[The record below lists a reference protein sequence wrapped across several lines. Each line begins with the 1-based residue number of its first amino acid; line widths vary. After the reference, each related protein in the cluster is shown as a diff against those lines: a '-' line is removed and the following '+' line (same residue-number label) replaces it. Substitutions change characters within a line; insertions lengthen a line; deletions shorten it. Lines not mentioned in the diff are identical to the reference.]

1 MDLLSGEP
9 ARALLVDPGFVARW
23 RVLWEDCGSGVFR
36 SPDFVQAAISAEPG
50 APVVLTESKD
60 QNLLGLWVLA
70 PQGAGV
76 LGPPGGAETLRQGWL
91 ASPLD
96 GGFFIERA
104 VMALVRAGLGPEI
117 RLHRLPPGLPLD
129 WARSS
134 REVGRVSRV
143 STPNAAFVGLD
154 AERAKKPIDD
164 KLHAPQLAAW
174 KALGKVSLEL
184 NPSDA
189 VEWIGAAAEWHDQ
202 RCHDQGLALRY
213 QAEPRRIDLL
223 RRVAGG
229 PLQVQVLR
237 AGGQVVSVQAFYAYG
252 KEALLALAAERPTLE
267 PIAPG
272 LIHWSLLEPWLLSLG
287 VTEVDVTAG
296 PTWLG
301 LLSTRRAQL
310 ESVTIY
316 GRRWDRVR
324 GDAQQALVSLSR
336 WALSRLEG

>member
-1 MDLLSGEP
+1 MDLLSGEA
-9 ARALLVDPGFVARW
+9 ARALLVEPSFVGRW
-23 RVLWEDCGSGVFR
+23 RALWQECGAGVFR
-36 SPDFVQAAISAEPG
+36 SPEFVQAAISADPG
-50 APVVLTESKD
+50 EPVVLTESKG
-60 QNLLGLWVLA
+60 NVLLGLWVLA
-70 PQGAGV
+70 PQGLGV

-104 VMALVRAGLGPEI
+104 AMAVVRAGLGPEL

-129 WARSS
+129 WARSD

-143 STPNAAFVGLD
+143 SYPNASYVGLD
-154 AERAKKPIDD
+154 PERAKKPIDD

-189 VEWIGAAAEWHDQ
+189 AEWIGAAAEWHDQ
-202 RCHDQGLALRY
+202 WCHDQGLARRY
-213 QAEPRRIDLL
+213 QAEPRRTDLL

-229 PLQVQVLR
+229 PLNVQVLR
-237 AGGQVVSVQAFYAYG
+237 AGGQVVSVQAFYGYG

-272 LIHWSLLEPWLLSLG
+272 LIHWLLLEPWLLSQG

-296 PTWLG
+296 PGWLG
-301 LLSTRRAQL
+301 LLSTRRVQL

-324 GDAQQALVSLSR
+324 GDAQQALVSLSK